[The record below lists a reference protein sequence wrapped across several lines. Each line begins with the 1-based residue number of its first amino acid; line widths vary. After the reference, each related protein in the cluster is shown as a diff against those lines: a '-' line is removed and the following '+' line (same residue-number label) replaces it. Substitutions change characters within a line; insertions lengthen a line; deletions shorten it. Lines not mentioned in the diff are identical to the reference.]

1 MQVVHSVS
9 DMQALALK
17 ARQDAERIG
26 FVPTMGFLHQ
36 GHLSLIRE
44 AKKTSTRVFLS
55 IFVNPTQFAE
65 GEDFE
70 DYPRDLERDLALCK
84 SEGVDV
90 VFAPS
95 ASEMYGKNFQTSI
108 ALGAITSPLCGAT
121 RPTHFDGVALV
132 VTKLFNICQPHIAIF
147 GQKDYQQV
155 TVIKQFTEDL
165 NIPTEIKMAPIVREA
180 DGLAMSSRNKYL
192 SQEERENAPVIRESI
207 LALAEEIRGGNT
219 SVIEL
224 KTQFKNALS
233 RVDCQIDYID
243 IVDAKTL
250 APLEQI
256 TSDCVIAAA
265 VFFGKTRLIDNEFM
279 ELGKK

>member
-9 DMQALALK
+9 DMQTLALK
-17 ARQDAERIG
+17 ARQGAERIG

-44 AKKTSTRVFLS
+44 AKKTSTLVFLS
-55 IFVNPTQFAE
+55 IFVNPTQFTE

-70 DYPRDLERDLALCK
+70 DYPRDLDRDLALCK

-95 ASEMYGKNFQTSI
+95 ASEMYGQNFQTSI
-108 ALGAITSPLCGAT
+108 TLGNITSPLCGAT

-132 VTKLFNICQPHIAIF
+132 VTKLFNICQPHTAIF

-155 TVIKQFTEDL
+155 AVIKQFTEDL

-207 LALAEEIRGGNT
+207 LALAEKIRGGNT

-250 APLEQI
+250 APLDQI